1 MANAPVCGHD
11 TPGHPSNVP
20 IRRSARARNRPERPG
35 PDDIQTKRDCTMSG
49 KVFLIGAGPGDPELM
64 TLRALR
70 MLREADVVVCDRLVS
85 EEILAMHAPGARLIP
100 VGKAPKC
107 HTVPQDR
114 INQILLEQARAGHR
128 VARLKG
134 GDPMIFGRGSEEA
147 AFLMGHGIAVEYA
160 PGITAAQGASCST
173 GVPLTH
179 RGLATSV
186 QYVTGHRQ
194 ADKVLDLDWKRLA
207 DPDTTLVIYMGVAN
221 IGQIAMGLMTENL
234 PGSTPVLAVG
244 KATTPDERRLV
255 SRLDRVAADVRAA
268 GLAAPTLF
276 IIGKVVSLYAERPVA
291 ELLEHAHG

>member
-1 MANAPVCGHD
+1 M
-11 TPGHPSNVP
+11 
-20 IRRSARARNRPERPG
+20 I
-35 PDDIQTKRDCTMSG
+35 G

-70 MLREADVVVCDRLVS
+70 MLQEADVVVYDRLVS
-85 EEILAMHAPGARLIP
+85 TEILAMHAEGARLIP

-107 HTVPQDR
+107 HTVSQDR
-114 INQILLEQARAGHR
+114 INAILLEEARAGHI

-147 AFLMGHGIAVEYA
+147 AYLLAQGVVVEYA
-160 PGITAAQGASCST
+160 PGITAAQGASSST

-207 DPDTTLVIYMGVAN
+207 DPDSTLVVYMGVAN
-221 IGQIAMGLMTENL
+221 IGQIAMCLMTENL

-244 KATTPDERRLV
+244 NATTPEECRLV
-255 SRLDRVAADVRAA
+255 SRLDRLAADVREAE
-268 GLAAPTLF
+268 LKAPTLF
-276 IIGKVVSLYAERPVA
+276 IIGKVVSLYAERPVT
-291 ELLEHAHG
+291 ELLEQAHG

>member
-1 MANAPVCGHD
+1 
-11 TPGHPSNVP
+11 
-20 IRRSARARNRPERPG
+20 
-35 PDDIQTKRDCTMSG
+35 MSG

-64 TLRALR
+64 TMRAHR
-70 MLREADVVVCDRLVS
+70 MLRDSDVVVYDRLVS
-85 EEILAMHAPGARLIP
+85 PEILAMCPERAEMIP

-107 HTVPQDR
+107 HTVPQER
-114 INQILLEQARAGHR
+114 INEILLEQARAGR
-128 VARLKG
+128 TVARLKG

-147 AFLMGHGIAVEYA
+147 AYLMAHGVAVDYA

-207 DPDTTLVIYMGVAN
+207 DPDTTLVIYMGVAS

-244 KATTPDERRLV
+244 RATTPQERRLV
-255 SRLDRVAADVRAA
+255 SCLDRIAADAREAE
-268 GLAAPTLF
+268 LTAPTLF

-291 ELLEHAHG
+291 DLIEQVEAHA

>member
-1 MANAPVCGHD
+1 
-11 TPGHPSNVP
+11 
-20 IRRSARARNRPERPG
+20 
-35 PDDIQTKRDCTMSG
+35 MSG

-70 MLREADVVVCDRLVS
+70 MLRDADVLVYDRLVS
-85 EEILAMHAPGARLIP
+85 AEILAMHTDGARLIP

-107 HTVPQDR
+107 HTVPQDQ
-114 INQILLEQARAGHR
+114 INQILLDEARAGHT

-147 AFLMGHGIAVEYA
+147 AFLIGHGVAVEYA

>member
-1 MANAPVCGHD
+1 
-11 TPGHPSNVP
+11 
-20 IRRSARARNRPERPG
+20 
-35 PDDIQTKRDCTMSG
+35 MSG

-70 MLREADVVVCDRLVS
+70 MLREADVVVYDRLVS
-85 EEILAMHAPGARLIP
+85 DQILAMHAPGARLIP

-255 SRLDRVAADVRAA
+255 SRLDRVATDVRAA
-268 GLAAPTLF
+268 GLDAPTLF

>member
-1 MANAPVCGHD
+1 
-11 TPGHPSNVP
+11 
-20 IRRSARARNRPERPG
+20 
-35 PDDIQTKRDCTMSG
+35 MSG

-70 MLREADVVVCDRLVS
+70 MLQEADVVVYDRLVS
-85 EEILAMHAPGARLIP
+85 DDILELHADGARLIP
-100 VGKAPKC
+100 VGKAPQC

-114 INQILLEQARAGHR
+114 INEILKEEALAGHT

-147 AFLMGHGIAVEYA
+147 AYLMAHGVTVEYA

-207 DPDTTLVIYMGVAN
+207 DPDSTLVVYMGVAN
-221 IGQIAMGLMTENL
+221 IGQIAVGLMTENL

-244 KATTPDERRLV
+244 KATTPEESRLV
-255 SRLDRVAADVRAA
+255 SRLDQLAADVRKAE
-268 GLAAPTLF
+268 LKAPTLF
-276 IIGKVVSLYAERPVA
+276 IIGKVVSLYAERPLA
-291 ELLEHAHG
+291 DLLEQAHG

>member
-1 MANAPVCGHD
+1 
-11 TPGHPSNVP
+11 
-20 IRRSARARNRPERPG
+20 
-35 PDDIQTKRDCTMSG
+35 MSG
-49 KVFLIGAGPGDPELM
+49 MVYLIGAGPGDPELM
-64 TLRALR
+64 TMRAHR
-70 MLREADVVVCDRLVS
+70 MLRQADVVVYDRLVS
-85 EEILAMHAPGARLIP
+85 RDILAMSPENARMIP

-107 HTVPQDR
+107 HTVPQER
-114 INQILLEQARAGHR
+114 INEILLEEARAGHT

-147 AFLMGHGIAVEYA
+147 AFLMEHGIAVEYA

-207 DPDTTLVIYMGVAN
+207 DPDSTLVVYMGVAN

-244 KATTPDERRLV
+244 KATTPQEKRLV
-255 SRLDRVAADVRAA
+255 SRLDRIAADVREA

-276 IIGKVVSLYAERPVA
+276 IIGKVVSLYSERPVA
-291 ELLEHAHG
+291 ELVEQVQAHG

>member
-1 MANAPVCGHD
+1 
-11 TPGHPSNVP
+11 
-20 IRRSARARNRPERPG
+20 
-35 PDDIQTKRDCTMSG
+35 MSG

-70 MLREADVVVCDRLVS
+70 MLREADVVVYDRLVS
-85 EEILAMHAPGARLIP
+85 DQVLAMHAPGARLIP

-255 SRLDRVAADVRAA
+255 SRLDRVATDVRAA
-268 GLAAPTLF
+268 GLDAPTLF
-276 IIGKVVSLYAERPVA
+276 LIGKVVSLYAERPVA

>member
-1 MANAPVCGHD
+1 
-11 TPGHPSNVP
+11 
-20 IRRSARARNRPERPG
+20 
-35 PDDIQTKRDCTMSG
+35 MSG

-64 TLRALR
+64 TVRALR
-70 MLREADVVVCDRLVS
+70 MLQEADVVVYDRLVS
-85 EEILAMHAPGARLIP
+85 AEILAMHADGARLIP

-114 INQILLEQARAGHR
+114 INAILLEKARAGHT

-147 AFLMGHGIAVEYA
+147 GFLTAHDIRVEYA
-160 PGITAAQGASCST
+160 PGITAAQGASSST

-207 DPDTTLVIYMGVAN
+207 DPDSTLVVYMGVAN

-234 PGSTPVLAVG
+234 PGSTPVLAVA

-255 SRLDRVAADVRAA
+255 SRLDQLATDVRNN
-268 GLAAPTLF
+268 GLTAPTLF
-276 IIGKVVSLYAERPVA
+276 IIGKVVSLCAERPVA
-291 ELLEHAHG
+291 EFLDQAHG